1 MNARRAAMLGLGVAC
16 SVVGGVLYARHVRWA
31 QASARAAAAVS
42 ASVARGDPVLRV
54 PHISGAITLD
64 GDTDDRGWLGTPGPA
79 RTGGF
84 LLPSGKAAIPYSE
97 ARLVW
102 GDGYLYLALYA
113 SDEDIEC
120 RGDQPDQPFA
130 LDDAFRLRFSRPG
143 VEYEIDVSPTAVITD
158 SIRRRG
164 GEWDLSWN
172 SGAHASREIDG
183 SLNEPK
189 NRDEEWAVELAIPLE
204 SLDMA
209 GERGEILRMSL
220 SRCDSLRGAPPICS
234 AWGDGSAGYGRGM
247 IVLE

>member
-1 MNARRAAMLGLGVAC
+1 MNTRWAAMLGLGVAC
-16 SVVGGVLYARHVRWA
+16 SVVGGVLYSRHARSA
-31 QASARAAAAVS
+31 QASARAAAALS
-42 ASVARGDPVLRV
+42 AAVARGDPVLRV
-54 PHISGAITLD
+54 PHVSGAIVLD
-64 GDTDDRGWLGTPGPA
+64 GDTDDPGWLRAPGPA
-79 RTGGF
+79 RTRGF

-113 SDEDIEC
+113 SDEDIEVH
-120 RGDQPDQPFA
+120 GDQPDQPVA
-130 LDDAFRLRFSRPG
+130 LDDAFRLTFARPG

-158 SIRRRG
+158 SVRRRG

-172 SGAHASREIDG
+172 SGAHASKEIDG

-189 NRDEEWAVELAIPLE
+189 NRDEEWAIELAIPLE

-209 GERGEILRMSL
+209 GERGEMIRMSL
-220 SRCDSLRGAPPICS
+220 SRCDSLRGAPPIC
-234 AWGDGSAGYGRGM
+234 AGWGDGSAGYGRGT